1 MKTIWKNMKEL
12 SRQTIEEDTK
22 QTRIQEDTTPFQME
36 QI

>member
-12 SRQTIEEDTK
+12 SRQTIEENTK
-22 QTRIQEDTTPFQME
+22 QKRIQDDTTLSQME